1 MIISNPYKISKLKE
15 DKRKFE
21 NGEIDSYQDGKLLIK
36 RINIKYAFSNT
47 SKRNNIRK
55 FKKILYEKTEI
66 NI

>member
-55 FKKILYEKTEI
+55 FKKI
-66 NI
+66 